1 MADQLPLEII
11 EKILKYL
18 KPSDRLTASTVCLLW
33 YEASLT
39 MSLWKDVVLTFENS
53 LDDAACVF
61 QWTRKPVQHVKIKE
75 INFSASIPGLF
86 EFWSQISQNLL
97 SLEIHGSYIT
107 EANLLNLLLQC
118 QSLESLH
125 FHNCR
130 DTFIT
135 GKLFS
140 NDLVLSH
147 IKLAMP
153 NLKKLAFSENSSYF
167 SDALLDRFMALV
179 VNLTYLSFSGT
190 TISFHPGINKK
201 FYSKNNGKEE
211 TKSSELVL
219 TFDCMLQH
227 IAKHSKTVEHLDFSQ
242 TLIDDKACIAL
253 SKVAG
258 LKLYSL
264 ILRSCEVSG
273 PGISGLCATQSTLTE
288 LDISS
293 CRRITDNALSS
304 ICSLLPNLQKLSI
317 QNCRAVTDMGISY
330 LSQLCCL
337 WYVNLQGLQHIT
349 SLGVENGLLSK
360 RNETL
365 TQINLSNTRVTEET
379 LHQLAKNSPF
389 LTHLNLTS
397 CKMAVSDSSL
407 RVVLNSLLHLRE
419 LLLDWCISLTDG
431 GFDTSNLTVTNPAIQ
446 EDGNFRDL
454 SLEVPSSKLQENCT
468 LADFF
473 SFSGLI
479 HLSVSGCNKLT
490 DRSLQY
496 AFRFREL
503 RHLDLNACP
512 LISDTGLVALSEQN
526 RGIEILI
533 LNYGKFTDCAM
544 TKAIS
549 YLSRLKRLSL
559 HGCLNLTN
567 LTLKAIERYQLRY
580 LSHLDISHCRLIS
593 LEYAFLFQLRMPS
606 IRELDTAGLE

>member
-1 MADQLPLEII
+1 MADKLPLEII

-18 KPSDRLTASTVCLLW
+18 KPSDRLVASTICLLW

-39 MSLWKDVVLTFENS
+39 MSLWKDVVITFENS

-61 QWTRKPVQHVKIKE
+61 QWTRKPVQDLKIQE
-75 INFSASIPGLF
+75 INFSASTPGLF
-86 EFWSQISQNLL
+86 EFWSQISRNLL

-179 VNLTYLSFSGT
+179 VSLKYLSFSAT

-201 FYSKNNGKEE
+201 FYSKNNGKGEN
-211 TKSSELVL
+211 KSSELVL

-227 IAKHSKTVEHLDFSQ
+227 IVEHSKTVEHLDFSQ
-242 TLIDDKACIAL
+242 TLIDDKACISL

-258 LKLYSL
+258 LKLHSL
-264 ILRSCEVSG
+264 ILRSCEVSST
-273 PGISGLCATQSTLTE
+273 GISGLCATQSTLTE

-293 CRRITDNALSS
+293 CVRITDNALSS

-330 LSQLCCL
+330 LSQLCYL
-337 WYVNLQGLQHIT
+337 SYVNLQGLQNIT

-365 TQINLSNTRVTEET
+365 TQINLSNTRMVEET

-419 LLLDWCISLTDG
+419 LLLDWCISLTDD
-431 GFDTSNLTVTNPAIQ
+431 GFADKLTVTKLAIQ
-446 EDGNFRDL
+446 DDGNFQDKP
-454 SLEVPSSKLQENCT
+454 LEAPCSKLKENCT
-468 LADFF
+468 PAEFY

-479 HLSVSGCNKLT
+479 HLSVGGCNKLT

-512 LISDTGLVALSEQN
+512 LITDIGLVALSEQN

-533 LNYGKFTDCAM
+533 LNYGKFTDYGM

-549 YLSRLKRLSL
+549 YLSRLRRLSL
-559 HGCLNLTN
+559 HGCLNLTK
-567 LTLKAIERYQLRY
+567 LTLNAIEKYQLRY
-580 LSHLDISHCRLIS
+580 LSHLNISHCRLIS
-593 LEYAFLFQLRMPS
+593 LEDAFQFQLRMPS